1 MNEQNKPLVDIV
13 TLSKSNYDNIKATNI
28 RAGML
33 LDRLLGAMTIDIMSD
48 EIHLD
53 VNRVLGT
60 IEILYPETYKKKVS
74 TLKTLRAK
82 QLLKTERAVSE

>member
-1 MNEQNKPLVDIV
+1 MNEQNKPLIDIV
-13 TLSKSNYDNIKATNI
+13 TLSKCNYDNIKATNI

-33 LDRLLGAMTIDIMSD
+33 LDRLLGAMSIDIMSD

-53 VNRVLGT
+53 ANKVLGT